1 MNGDKTMKSFKSHST
16 VKALSA
22 ALVLVFMLSAFTA
35 CTDDKKPS
43 RPSNVTDETEE
54 MKPSASGNAV
64 ETTDDTTAGSEE
76 TTDEMV
82 NGTTENPDYVY
93 KGHWTIW
100 KTHDKDGVK
109 WLQVYNSGF
118 YQRIDEMDYLEF
130 FVFENE
136 ADARNR
142 YDYFLRDPKNTMAA
156 NSGRKATAGSYPSSL
171 MLWMLPMFGCAIWMV
186 M

>member
-1 MNGDKTMKSFKSHST
+1 MKSFKSHSA

-22 ALVLVFMLSAFTA
+22 ALALVFMFSALTA

-82 NGTTENPDYVY
+82 NGTTENPDYVH
-93 KGHWTIW
+93 KGRWTIW
-100 KTHDKDGVK
+100 KTHDKDGV
-109 WLQVYNSGF
+109 NGF
-118 YQRIDEMDYLEF
+118 RYITA
-130 FVFENE
+130 VFIRE
-136 ADARNR
+136 
-142 YDYFLRDPKNTMAA
+142 
-156 NSGRKATAGSYPSSL
+156 
-171 MLWMLPMFGCAIWMV
+171 
-186 M
+186 